1 MKARMATIAL
11 VALLAALLL
20 PVAGS
25 IAPAGAQ
32 QPAQPA
38 PPAPKEAPKGGKKVK
53 QTAVITMEKGGEINI
68 EFFPEDAPKTVEN
81 FVTLAKKGFYDGV
94 TFHRVEPNFVVQGGD
109 PKGNGTGG
117 PGYTIK
123 DEFNKQ
129 KHVRGVVAM
138 ARTQAPNSAGS
149 QFYITLAPAHFLD
162 NQYTVFGRVTSGMD
176 DRGQDQGGRQDEVGE
191 DHRGRPVGAMAWSLL
206 IRNGTVV
213 DGSGAPAR
221 ARPTW
226 RSRATASPRWARAW
240 PARRPG

>member
-162 NQYTVFGRVTSGMD
+162 NQYTVFGRVTSGMEIVD
-176 DRGQDQGGRQDEVGE
+176 KIKVGDKMKSVKIIE
-191 DHRGRPVGAMAWSLL
+191 AAQ
-206 IRNGTVV
+206 
-213 DGSGAPAR
+213 
-221 ARPTW
+221 
-226 RSRATASPRWARAW
+226 
-240 PARRPG
+240 